1 MQFWLYNIYNQIK
14 KFSHLK
20 RVIRGRR
27 VKYEGAYI
35 NMWLR
40 IDTKSNEEGRSLKY
54 EKNNMVIIEK
64 RIHLF
69 PYRTQKLSSSSLM
82 VLRPKGLGRVG
93 RSQLYSKVAQRRS
106 TRLLTG
112 RLWVRVPP
120 LEPCRSGGT
129 GRRTG
134 LKILRIVIFVP
145 VRFRSSA
152 PIFLISRSGAVGS
165 SSGS

>member
-1 MQFWLYNIYNQIK
+1 MKL
-14 KFSHLK
+14 
-20 RVIRGRR
+20 
-27 VKYEGAYI
+27 
-35 NMWLR
+35 
-40 IDTKSNEEGRSLKY
+40 NEVMLGISIER
-54 EKNNMVIIEK
+54 NNMVIIEK

-120 LEPCRSGGT
+120 LEPECGSIAQLGEHLPYKQGVTGSSPVGSTKFNMRSG
-129 GRRTG
+129 
-134 LKILRIVIFVP
+134 
-145 VRFRSSA
+145 SSD
-152 PIFLISRSGAVGS
+152 G
-165 SSGS
+165 